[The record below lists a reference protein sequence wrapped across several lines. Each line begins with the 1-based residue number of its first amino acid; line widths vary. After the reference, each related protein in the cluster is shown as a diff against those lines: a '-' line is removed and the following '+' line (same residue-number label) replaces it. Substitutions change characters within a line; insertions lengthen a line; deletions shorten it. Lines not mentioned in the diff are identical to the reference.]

1 MADQT
6 DIKSPSTHSDIPS
19 ASTHTQGVPEP
30 FQPTLREKAAQF
42 RSHVL
47 SKEAWLGDY
56 DYWYLATPN
65 IYPFNRKYKDSAIPF
80 YGLHD
85 RVPILLTLLLGF
97 QHALTMV
104 GSIVSPPLAIAS
116 GAFNLEADQV
126 AYLVAAC
133 FITTGIAT
141 ALQVTRLHIRGTPFY
156 VGTGL
161 LSVVGPTFDIIP
173 IAFAYT
179 NMRYQKGTCPVAED
193 GTRLPCPEAWGS
205 LLGTI
210 LCTVWVQIAMSMVP
224 PKILNRVFPKVVTG
238 SLLLLLGVYLV
249 RSGMNNWAGSVNC
262 NNGEGFY
269 ALCPNIHAPNA
280 LPWAHP
286 RLIGLGFSVFF
297 SIVIIEQFGSPL
309 MRSAAIVL
317 GLGVG
322 CAISGATGYWSS
334 ENINNA
340 PPATFLWRHTF
351 QISVDGALVLPLVIM
366 FIVQGI
372 SCMPDI
378 LATAE
383 ISGVDIEGTEFNTR
397 IQGGILCDGIGSLIS
412 AFGTALP
419 MVAQAGNNGT
429 IVVTGCAVRSYLLL
443 SCFATRH

>member
-1 MADQT
+1 MV
-6 DIKSPSTHSDIPS
+6 S
-19 ASTHTQGVPEP
+19 
-30 FQPTLREKAAQF
+30 R
-42 RSHVL
+42 
-47 SKEAWLGDY
+47 EAWLGDY

-65 IYPFNRKYKDSAIPF
+65 IYPFNRRYKDRAVPF

-85 RVPILLTLLLGF
+85 RVPLLLTLLLGF

-104 GSIVSPPLAIAS
+104 GSIVSPPLAIAA
-116 GAFNLEADQV
+116 GALNLEADQV
-126 AYLVAAC
+126 SYLVAAC

-141 ALQVTRLHIRGTPFY
+141 ALQVTRLHIRGTPLY
-156 VGTGL
+156 IGTGL

-179 NMRYQKGTCPVAED
+179 DMRYQNGSCPAAPD
-193 GTRLPCPEAWGS
+193 GTRLPCPQAWGAM
-205 LLGTI
+205 LGTM
-210 LCTVWVQIAMSMVP
+210 LCTAWVQVAMSLVP
-224 PKILNRVFPKVVTG
+224 PRLLNRVFPKAVTG

-249 RSGMNNWAGSVNC
+249 KSGMNNWAGSVNC
-262 NNGEGFY
+262 SGGSGYY
-269 ALCPNIHAPNA
+269 ALCPNVDAPNA

-297 SIVIIEQFGSPL
+297 SIVVIEQFGSPL

-322 CAISGATGYWSS
+322 CTISAATGYWSP
-334 ENINNA
+334 ENISSA
-340 PPATFLWRHTF
+340 PPATFLWSRTF
-351 QISVDGALVLPLVIM
+351 PLSVDGALVLPLLIM
-366 FIVQGI
+366 FVVQGI

-383 ISGVDIEGTEFNTR
+383 ISGVDIEGTEFNSR
-397 IQGGILCDGIGSLIS
+397 IQGGILCDGIGSLLS
-412 AFGTALP
+412 ALGTGLP

-429 IVVTGCAVRSYLLL
+429 IVVTGCAVGFVFLLFFFINRLFIADLVL
-443 SCFATRH
+443 SASLAVRVGPRPAF